1 MKKNLKNEDNEDL
14 TKTIALAKL
23 KTAIFEMENGKSPGI
38 DGLQIEF
45 YKTFHDLFKT
55 DLLQLYNSILLAGE
69 NLTLSMTMAIINL
82 IPKNDEK
89 ELLKNWRPISLL
101 TADYKILTKILSNRL
116 KPTLQKTISEE
127 QACGIPTRTIFCN
140 LFYYSRNYSP

>member
-1 MKKNLKNEDNEDL
+1 
-14 TKTIALAKL
+14 
-23 KTAIFEMENGKSPGI
+23 MENGKSPGI
-38 DGLQIEF
+38 DGLQI
-45 YKTFHDLFKT
+45 
-55 DLLQLYNSILLAGE
+55 YNSILLAGE
-69 NLTLSMTMAIINL
+69 NLTLSMTKAIINL

-127 QACGIPTRTIFCN
+127 QACGIPTRTIFSN